1 LINQHHI
8 NIIIMATRFTRYEP
22 VPQAAY
28 QVDFVSV
35 NCGKIIASSK
45 RKIRFKFGYS
55 NQEALNEGK
64 TGQDCR
70 GSEHEITII
79 WSLSSGKQA
88 IAYDQKEV
96 YFDVGDTTQ
105 SKISHTFKDQRG
117 HTIQVKAHA
126 ANMSTKSVPDPH
138 WQQYDIL
145 INGVSFFRMPKIF
158 EIGVVP
164 KVDTNDDA
172 SFKLAPKFAEY
183 SSPNEGILS
192 SEEQPNEPPEVA
204 DLLSFDDFESA
215 ALPPA
220 PVQAVSTTQQTYNVP
235 PTTQAPPIQQQTYNM
250 PPTQAPPIQQMTY
263 AAPAPTHEQ
272 IQQQSYAPAITNQQE
287 MNNAPVPTNQ
297 FQQPYGEGPPTPQ
310 GVQPSTNFVAPTPM
324 ATTYA
329 QAPQPVTPPQEDPN
343 STALVPSQTAPT
355 AGYGVGGVDK
365 LVNLDNLFGTTSPV
379 TQQSVDA
386 KMQEANAHKS
396 LSQLQG
402 SNTTATTEWNV
413 PVMNP
418 FNTFAPANQQQ
429 QQQQQPP
436 MYGYPAQQPPQ
447 QPFQQQGF
455 GY

>member
-1 LINQHHI
+1 
-8 NIIIMATRFTRYEP
+8 MATRFTRYES
-22 VPQAAY
+22 VPQTAY

-35 NCGKIIASSK
+35 NCGKIVPSSK

-105 SKISHTFKDQRG
+105 SKVSHTFKDQRG

-183 SSPNEGILS
+183 SSSNEGILPP
-192 SEEQPNEPPEVA
+192 EEQPNEPPEVA

-220 PVQAVSTTQQTYNVP
+220 PVQAVSTQQTYNV
-235 PTTQAPPIQQQTYNM
+235 

-263 AAPAPTHEQ
+263 ASPAPTHEQ
-272 IQQQSYAPAITNQQE
+272 IQQQSYAPAITTNQQQSYQQ
-287 MNNAPVPTNQ
+287 NDAPVPTNQ
-297 FQQPYGEGPPTPQ
+297 FQQPYGEVPPTPQ
-310 GVQPSTNFVAPTPM
+310 SVQPSTNFVAPTPM
-324 ATTYA
+324 ATTYT
-329 QAPQPVTPPQEDPN
+329 QAPQPVTPPQEDHN
-343 STALVPSQTAPT
+343 SNALVPSHTAPT
-355 AGYGVGGVDK
+355 AGYGVNGVDK

-379 TQQSVDA
+379 TQESVDT
-386 KMQEANAHKS
+386 KMHEANALKS
-396 LSQLQG
+396 LSQFQG
-402 SNTTATTEWNV
+402 SNTTTEGNV

-418 FNTFAPANQQQ
+418 FNTFAPAN